1 MRKTIRNLMAPTVA
15 AAVVSAVVFGVA
27 HEGETHSADVSLS
40 TFDAFGDGQARND
53 SASAA
58 AGNSDAGG
66 HPQPGLHGTPLTK
79 PSSSGTRW
87 PVLKTGQRNENVRS
101 AQLLLASSGY
111 RLAADGIFGPAT
123 AAATSAFQRG
133 HGLTVNGSI
142 DEPTWNKLGRTIG
155 RGASGP
161 AVKAVQ
167 VQLNMYRNQLA
178 VDGAFGPA
186 TAAAV
191 TKFQQSRGL
200 PADGIVGPST
210 WQKLI
215 SGTALAKSGTPA
227 RPAPAPAAPSQ
238 LSEKLTHAQ
247 AMALL
252 RPVGIT
258 TSSSDGC
265 DDRNNRD
272 CTSLDDI
279 RSDSIRG
286 VIALRKA
293 SGCPLVITGGTE
305 YGVHDETITKAH
317 TKGYKLDLRI
327 DTCITNW
334 IKNTQRRD
342 GYREADPRWR
352 GKFSDIA
359 VEYIYETPTKGG
371 VHWDIT
377 FN

>member
-1 MRKTIRNLMAPTVA
+1 MRKTIRNLMMPTVA
-15 AAVVSAVVFGVA
+15 AAVVSAVVFGVV
-27 HEGETHSADVSLS
+27 HEGETRSTDVTLS
-40 TFDAFGDGQARND
+40 TFDASGDGQARGD
-53 SASAA
+53 GLSA
-58 AGNSDAGG
+58 AGNGNTSG
-66 HPQPGLHGTPLTK
+66 HPQPGLYGTSLNK
-79 PSSSGTRW
+79 PSSSDTGW
-87 PVLKTGQRNENVRS
+87 PVLKTGQRNENVLS
-101 AQLLLASSGY
+101 AQLLLTSSGY
-111 RLAADGIFGPAT
+111 RLAADGIYGPAT
-123 AAATSAFQRG
+123 AAAASAFQRG

-142 DEPTWNKLGRTIG
+142 DGPTWNKMVRTVG
-155 RGASGP
+155 RGTSGP

-178 VDGAFGPA
+178 IDGAFGPA

-191 TKFQQSRGL
+191 TKFQQSRSMT
-200 PADGIVGPST
+200 ADGIVGPLT
-210 WQKLI
+210 WKKLI
-215 SGTALAKSGTPA
+215 SGTALAKPGTPA
-227 RPAPAPAAPSQ
+227 KPAPAAPSQ

-258 TSSSDGC
+258 TSSSGGC
-265 DDRNNRD
+265 DNRNNRD

-293 SGCPLVITGGTE
+293 SGCPVVITGGTE
-305 YGVHDETITKAH
+305 YGIHDEEIPKAH

-352 GKFSDIA
+352 GKFSNIA
-359 VEYIYETPTKGG
+359 IEYVYEAPTKGA

>member
-1 MRKTIRNLMAPTVA
+1 MRKTIRKLMMPAVA
-15 AAVVSAVVFGVA
+15 AAVVSAVVVGVV
-27 HEGETHSADVSLS
+27 HEGETRSADVQLS
-40 TFDAFGDGQARND
+40 TFGDDQARGD
-53 SASAA
+53 SHSAA
-58 AGNSDAGG
+58 VGNGATSG
-66 HPQPGLHGTPLTK
+66 HPQPGLRGTPLDK
-79 PSSSGTRW
+79 PSSSDTGW
-87 PVLKTGQRNENVRS
+87 PVLKTGQHNENVRS

-111 RLAADGIFGPAT
+111 RLAADGSYGPAT
-123 AAATSAFQRG
+123 AATTSAFQRTN
-133 HGLTVNGSI
+133 GLTVNGSI
-142 DEPTWNKLGRTIG
+142 DGPTWNKLLRTVG

-167 VQLNMYRNQLA
+167 AQLNMYRNQLA

-191 TKFQQSRGL
+191 AKFQQNRRL
-200 PADGIVGPST
+200 TADGIVGPLT
-210 WQKLI
+210 WKKLI
-215 SGTALAKSGTPA
+215 SGTALAKRGTPA
-227 RPAPAPAAPSQ
+227 KPAPAAPSQ
-238 LSEKLTHAQ
+238 LPEELTHTQ

-252 RPVGIT
+252 RPAGIT
-258 TSSSDGC
+258 TSSSGGC
-265 DDRNNRD
+265 DNRNNNR

-286 VIALRKA
+286 VIALRRA

-305 YGVHDETITKAH
+305 YGIHNEEIPKAH

-334 IKNTQRRD
+334 IKNTQRKAAPRK
-342 GYREADPRWR
+342 ADPRWQ
-352 GKFSDIA
+352 GKFSNIA
-359 VEYIYETPTKGG
+359 IEYVYETPTNGD

>member
-1 MRKTIRNLMAPTVA
+1 MRKTIRNMLMPTAA
-15 AAVVSAVVFGVA
+15 AAVVSAAVFGVV
-27 HEGETHSADVSLS
+27 HEGEKPGANVLLS
-40 TFDAFGDGQARND
+40 TFDAFGDSQARGD
-53 SASAA
+53 SLSDAA
-58 AGNSDAGG
+58 ANGDTGG
-66 HPQPGLHGTPLTK
+66 HPQPGLHGTPLNK
-79 PSSSGTRW
+79 PSSSTGW
-87 PVLKTGQRNENVRS
+87 PVLKTGQRNEDVRS
-101 AQLLLASSGY
+101 AQLLLAASGY
-111 RLAADGIFGPAT
+111 PLAADGIFGPAT

-133 HGLTVNGSI
+133 HGLTVNGSV
-142 DEPTWNKLGRTIG
+142 DGPTWNKLVRTVG

-186 TAAAV
+186 TTAAV

-200 PADGIVGPST
+200 AADGIVGPLT
-210 WQKLI
+210 WQRLL

-227 RPAPAPAAPSQ
+227 KPAPAPAAPSQ
-238 LSEKLTHAQ
+238 LPEKLTHAQ

-258 TSSSDGC
+258 TSSSAGC
-265 DDRNNRD
+265 DDRNNSH

-293 SGCPLVITGGTE
+293 SSCPVVITGGTE
-305 YGVHDETITKAH
+305 YGIHNEAIRKAH
-317 TKGYKLDLRI
+317 TKGYKLDLKLNSCIASYI
-327 DTCITNW
+327 DEHSTLDRRRTNGDPEYVG
-334 IKNTQRRD
+334 TLD
-342 GYREADPRWR
+342 GMPVRYAQE
-352 GKFSDIA
+352 SN
-359 VEYIYETPTKGG
+359 
-371 VHWDIT
+371 HWDIT